1 MSERA
6 ARVDADPAIDGGS
19 VGSALA
25 PEPVRVSIAGSN
37 SDDADARLI
46 VAPGGDGR
54 AATVDGRP
62 VEVALRWLDGI
73 RARLEMA
80 PDGAA
85 SGPGTTGPMAP
96 GPGALRS
103 TAPGSRA
110 SSQVLLLP
118 SAGGSTR
125 SGVERREVVVDGW
138 RFEVEIESDARA
150 RLRERASRGA
160 AAKLQEGP
168 FEVHAMIPGRIV
180 SVEVVPGD
188 AVAAGQRVMI
198 IEAMKMQNELRVP
211 RDGTVGRVV
220 VGPGQTIEVGDLLLV
235 LE

>member
-1 MSERA
+1 MTERV
-6 ARVDADPAIDGGS
+6 ARADADPAIDA
-19 VGSALA
+19 GSAGSA
-25 PEPVRVSIAGSN
+25 MPSEAVRVSIVGADRDGT
-37 SDDADARLI
+37 DARM
-46 VAPGGDGR
+46 VVVPGGEGR

-62 VEVALRWLDGI
+62 VAVALRWLDGI
-73 RARLEMA
+73 HARLEMA

-85 SGPGTTGPMAP
+85 SASGTASGTPDPTAQAP
-96 GPGALRS
+96 R
-103 TAPGSRA
+103 APVPKPP
-110 SSQVLLLP
+110 SQILMLP
-118 SAGGSTR
+118 SAGVSTR

-138 RFEVEIESDARA
+138 RFEVEVESDARA
-150 RLRERASRGA
+150 ALRDRASQGA
-160 AAKLQEGP
+160 AAKLQDGP

-180 SVEVVPGD
+180 SVEVAPGD

-220 VGPGQTIEVGDLLLV
+220 IGPGQTIEVGDLLLV